1 MAASFLPSIPLIQA
15 PMAGVSTPELAA
27 AVSNAGALGSI
38 GIGAASPEQAQ
49 AMIRRTRELT
59 DKPFNVNLFCHSPAQ
74 RSVAREAAWIARLRP
89 EFTRFA
95 AEPPQSLNEI
105 YDTFINNADMLDIL
119 LAERP
124 AIVSFHF
131 GLPDAQALLALRE
144 AGIITLA
151 CATRVSEA
159 ELIASIGI
167 DAIVAQGIEAGG
179 HRGMFDPQAEDEQ
192 LSTRELVKAIRRATD
207 VPVIAAGGMMDGED
221 MARALDAGAVAVQL
235 GTAFI
240 LCPES
245 AADDGYRAL
254 LTSERA
260 RDTALTSSISGRP
273 ARGIVNRLHFT
284 PDPASIADYPVA
296 YDLTKALHRVASK
309 QGCQEYAAH
318 WAGNGVLRA
327 RAMPAAKL
335 VATLAHELRAAQWPR

>member
-74 RSVAREAAWIARLRP
+74 RSTTREAAWIDHLRP
-89 EFTRFA
+89 EFTRSA

-105 YDTFINNADMLDIL
+105 YRTFINNADMLDVL

-131 GLPDAQALLALRE
+131 GLPDAQSLLALRA
-144 AGIITLA
+144 AGITTLA

-167 DAIVAQGIEAGG
+167 DAIVAQGVEAGG
-179 HRGMFDPQAEDEQ
+179 HRGMFDPQAEDEP
-192 LSTRELVKAIRRATD
+192 LSTLELVKAICRATD

-221 MARALDAGAVAVQL
+221 IARAFDAGAVAAQL

-245 AADDGYRAL
+245 AADDGYRTM

-260 RDTALTSSISGRP
+260 CATALTSGISGRP
-273 ARGIVNRLHFT
+273 ARGIVNRLHAT
-284 PDPASIADYPVA
+284 PDPQAIADYPVA
-296 YDLTKALHRVASK
+296 YDLAKALHRAASQ

-318 WAGNGVLRA
+318 WAGSGVLRA
-327 RAMPAAKL
+327 RAMPAARL
-335 VATLAHELRAAQWPR
+335 VATLAHELRAAQRRC

>member
-1 MAASFLPSIPLIQA
+1 MPASFLPAIPLIQA

-27 AVSNAGALGSI
+27 AVSNAGALGSL
-38 GIGAASPEQAQ
+38 GLGASLPEQAQ
-49 AMIRRTRELT
+49 AIIRRTRELT
-59 DKPFNVNLFCHSPAQ
+59 DRPFNVNLFCHAPAQ
-74 RSVAREAAWIARLRP
+74 RSVARETAWIARLRA
-89 EFTRFA
+89 EFARFNT
-95 AEPPQSLNEI
+95 EPPLSLHEI
-105 YDTFINNADMLDIL
+105 YRSFIHHDDMLDVL
-119 LAERP
+119 LTERP

-131 GLPDAQALLALRE
+131 GLPDAPALMALRD
-144 AGIITLA
+144 AGITTLA
-151 CATRVSEA
+151 CATSVTEA

-167 DAIVAQGIEAGG
+167 DGIIAQGIEAGG
-179 HRGMFDPQAEDEQ
+179 HRGIFDPQADDAQ
-192 LSTRELVKAIRRATD
+192 LSTCALVRAICRETE
-207 VPVIAAGGMMDGED
+207 VPVIAAGGLMDGED
-221 MARALDAGAVAVQL
+221 IARALDAGAVAAQL

-245 AADDGYRAL
+245 AADDAYRAM

-296 YDLTKALHRVASK
+296 YSLAKVLHQTASK

-318 WAGNGVLRA
+318 WAGSGVLRA
-327 RAMPAAKL
+327 RAMPAAQL
-335 VATLAHELRAAQWPR
+335 VATLAHELRAAQRTR